1 MYNNSLHV
9 NPGIRNFWTNLRKN
23 DSKFHVFKKNRN
35 LVYFGND
42 LSKSSYE
49 FVQDRM
55 NNLNRNNAT
64 PDNELVREVVEQYNG
79 VFKDSNWLT
88 HVTNAFFKV
97 LEIENG
103 KEEVLK
109 NLAIKAVCE
118 AFEIP
123 EDLMSPEDTSLN
135 NDEDIEVNNT
145 EENFPVNVEY
155 DSLSQEIKDLINKRI
170 LINSIVQGASI
181 HAFYTMHHLVKDE
194 LTEISPELIGLY
206 DDISVG
212 TVSSYWKIDYSSM
225 LDKMNSSMLGSVVQG
240 SSRVEYKD
248 DTEDYLNRAG
258 ELLGASFAG
267 TTSDGDLIFDQDSDQ
282 KVPSEPSVVAAGKT
296 FAVLCQELTKGAI
309 ECIALHGI
317 KDIPEEE
324 LKIVYSFADRR
335 SDEPRYIQ
343 IGSEVWR
350 KILVLI
356 KKYRENEKIS
366 LPEFIMKICVLEP
379 NDIENFFE
387 FFMSGENDKAIAL
400 LD

>member
-9 NPGIRNFWTNLRKN
+9 NPGIRNFWTDLRKN

-55 NNLNRNNAT
+55 NNLGIKFDHNN
-64 PDNELVREVVEQYNG
+64 
-79 VFKDSNWLT
+79 LT
-88 HVTNAFFKV
+88 VNFFKT
-97 LEIENG
+97 LEIEKG

-123 EDLMSPEDTSLN
+123 EDLMSSEDTSLN

-145 EENFPVNVEY
+145 EENFPVNVDY
-155 DSLSQEIKDLINKRI
+155 DSLSQNIKDLINKRI

-194 LTEISPELIGLY
+194 LNEISPELIGLY
-206 DDISVG
+206 DEISVG

-225 LDKMNSSMLGSVVQG
+225 LDKMDSSMLGSVVQG

-248 DTEDYLNRAG
+248 ETEDYLNRAG

-267 TTSDGDLIFDQDSDQ
+267 TTSDGDLIFNQDSDDQ
-282 KVPSEPSVVAAGKT
+282 KASEPSVVAAGKT

-317 KDIPEEE
+317 KDISEEE
-324 LKIVYSFADRR
+324 LKIVYSFADKR

-343 IGSEVWR
+343 VGSEVWR
-350 KILVLI
+350 KILALI
-356 KKYRENEKIS
+356 KQYRENEKIS

>member
-49 FVQDRM
+49 FVQDRI
-55 NNLNRNNAT
+55 NNLGIKFDHNN
-64 PDNELVREVVEQYNG
+64 
-79 VFKDSNWLT
+79 LT
-88 HVTNAFFKV
+88 INFFKT
-97 LEIENG
+97 LEIEKG

-123 EDLMSPEDTSLN
+123 EDLMSSEDTSLN

-145 EENFPVNVEY
+145 EENFPVNVDY
-155 DSLSQEIKDLINKRI
+155 DSLSQNIKDLINKRI
-170 LINSIVQGASI
+170 LINSIIQGASI

-194 LTEISPELIGLY
+194 LNEISPELIGLY
-206 DDISVG
+206 DEISVG
-212 TVSSYWKIDYSSM
+212 TVSSYWKIDYSAM
-225 LDKMNSSMLGSVVQG
+225 LDKMDSSMLGSVVQG

-248 DTEDYLNRAG
+248 ETEDYLNRAG

-267 TTSDGDLIFDQDSDQ
+267 TTSDGDLIFNQDSDDQ
-282 KVPSEPSVVAAGKT
+282 NVSEPSVVAAGKT
-296 FAVLCQELTKGAI
+296 FAVLCQELTKGAM
-309 ECIALHGI
+309 ECIALHGS
-317 KDIPEEE
+317 KDISEEE
-324 LKIVYSFADRR
+324 LKIVYSFADKR

-343 IGSEVWR
+343 VGSEVWR

-356 KKYRENEKIS
+356 KQYRENEKIS

>member
-1 MYNNSLHV
+1 MKNL
-9 NPGIRNFWTNLRKN
+9 GI
-23 DSKFHVFKKNRN
+23 KFDH
-35 LVYFGND
+35 
-42 LSKSSYE
+42 
-49 FVQDRM
+49 
-55 NNLNRNNAT
+55 NNLTVN
-64 PDNELVREVVEQYNG
+64 
-79 VFKDSNWLT
+79 
-88 HVTNAFFKV
+88 FFKT
-97 LEIENG
+97 LEIEKG

-123 EDLMSPEDTSLN
+123 EDLMSSEDTSLN

-145 EENFPVNVEY
+145 EENFPVNVDY
-155 DSLSQEIKDLINKRI
+155 DSLSQNIKDLINKRI

-194 LTEISPELIGLY
+194 LNEISPELIGLY
-206 DDISVG
+206 DEISVG

-225 LDKMNSSMLGSVVQG
+225 LDKMDSSMLGSVVQG

-248 DTEDYLNRAG
+248 ETEDYLNRAG

-267 TTSDGDLIFDQDSDQ
+267 TTSDGDLIFNQDSDDQ
-282 KVPSEPSVVAAGKT
+282 KASEPSVVAAGKT

-317 KDIPEEE
+317 KDISEEE
-324 LKIVYSFADRR
+324 LKIVYSFADKR

-343 IGSEVWR
+343 VGSEVWR
-350 KILVLI
+350 KILALI
-356 KKYRENEKIS
+356 KQYRENEKIS